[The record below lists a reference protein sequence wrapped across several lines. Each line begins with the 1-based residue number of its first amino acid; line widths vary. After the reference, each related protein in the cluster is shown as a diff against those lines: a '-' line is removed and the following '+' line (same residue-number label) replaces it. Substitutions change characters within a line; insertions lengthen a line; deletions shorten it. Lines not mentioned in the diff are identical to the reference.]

1 MENTAHWADAPPM
14 SADDTSLAAAAAPVP
29 LTVDVDGTL
38 ICSDLLVESAFG
50 YLSKR
55 PAALLDMLKALKQG
69 KAQLKAAIA
78 SETSVNV
85 ASLPYDQRVIALI
98 EQARAE
104 GRPVYLASASN
115 ERYVRAVA
123 DHLGLFDGIFASDDT
138 VNLSSHRKAER
149 LVQAFGMG
157 GFDYVGNDEP
167 DLEVWKCAR
176 KRIAVRTSTAVKR
189 RLMAMDRDA
198 HVIEESGS
206 PVKAWAKMLRVHQWT
221 KNALVF
227 VPLLTAQAFGFA
239 HIVQAVVAFVAF
251 SLTASA
257 IYIINDLVDIESDR
271 QHPTKCRRPLAAG
284 TVSILKALAVSPL
297 LVVLAAVASLTVSVK
312 LFGVLF
318 VYLVMTTAYSFSL
331 KRKLLADVVVL
342 ALLYSVRVVGGA
354 AAIGVA
360 LSQWLLGFSLFIF
373 ASLALVKRYTE
384 LAARLDADLPDPT
397 NRNYRKAD
405 LEVIAAL
412 SAAAGFNAVTVFAL
426 YISSEAV
433 HTLYHEPT
441 WLWLV
446 CPLLMYWISRVI
458 VLAHRREMHDDPIVF
473 ALTDRVSLTTAA
485 LIGVFVFAAM

>member
-1 MENTAHWADAPPM
+1 MQVHTEASVAPMVKPVTTDE
-14 SADDTSLAAAAAPVP
+14 SRPVP
-29 LTVDVDGTL
+29 LTIDVDGTL
-38 ICSDLLVESAFG
+38 IRSDLLVESAFG
-50 YLSKR
+50 CASKR
-55 PAALLDMLKALKQG
+55 PGAVVDMMKALKRG

-78 SETSVNV
+78 RETSVN
-85 ASLPYDQRVIALI
+85 AAALPYDQRVMALI
-98 EQARAE
+98 EQARAD

-115 ERYVRAVA
+115 ERYVRAIA
-123 DHLGLFDGIFASDDT
+123 DHLGLFEGIFASDET

-149 LVQAFGMG
+149 LVEAFGMH
-157 GFDYVGNDEP
+157 GFDYVGNDEA

-176 KRIAVRTSTAVKR
+176 KRIAVGLSPAVRR
-189 RLMAMDRDA
+189 RLTAMDPGA
-198 HVIEESGS
+198 HVIEDSGHTL
-206 PVKAWAKMLRVHQWT
+206 KAWMKMLRVHQWA

-227 VPLLTAQAFGFA
+227 VPLLTAQAFTVA
-239 HIVQAVVAFVAF
+239 HFTQAVVAFVAF

-271 QHPTKCRRPLAAG
+271 QHPTKCRRPLASG
-284 TVSILKALAVSPL
+284 TVSILKALAASPIL
-297 LVVLAAVASLTVSVK
+297 LVLAAAASLTVSVK
-312 LFGVLF
+312 LFGVLL

-354 AAIGVA
+354 AALGVT
-360 LSQWLLGFSLFIF
+360 LSQWLLGFSMFIF

-384 LAARLDADLPDPT
+384 LAARLDANLPDPT

-426 YISSEAV
+426 YISSDTV
-433 HTLYHEPT
+433 HAMYHQPT

-473 ALTDRVSLTTAA
+473 ALTDRVSLMTAV